1 MARINKQVAH
11 ANENDK
17 EDQGDG
23 DCPLW
28 SLVLKDPRIS
38 IQSFR
43 RIFEHTSNMQLR
55 GSLAGL
61 SEESP
66 VTLTPTEPEDMWH
79 ANNLIRNQDILKGHA
94 IRRVTTENSTGHTT
108 SNRVHTELT
117 LRVTS
122 TLFDPAASALH
133 VSGIVTVEND
143 VVPLGKYHTLDLELN
158 RPFTLWKKDGWDSVA
173 VEALRDAL
181 NTDRDGAVAAIV
193 MQDNFA
199 NICLISDYQTLI
211 KQRVESS
218 GSAKGGSSGRNA
230 SKRDGPDAKTTKFF
244 RMTLDTLLRNID
256 FKGEARPLLLASPG
270 YTAQKFRDFIKEEA
284 ARTRDKM
291 LAQIVKNTV
300 VVHSSSGNVYS
311 LNEVLKSQEVLKQ
324 MKTMKSALSSRGMD
338 DLEAMIRADDG
349 RACYGYSTVK
359 KAVEEGAAGRG
370 GGVLYIN
377 NALFRSQDIEERK
390 KYVAIVDKV
399 KEDGGEVRVLSSDHE
414 AGAKLQALG
423 GVAAMLTYPLVFD
436 DDSDEDAEDQEGDA
450 TVPTDAGRKTGAII

>member
-1 MARINKQVAH
+1 
-11 ANENDK
+11 
-17 EDQGDG
+17 
-23 DCPLW
+23 
-28 SLVLKDPRIS
+28 
-38 IQSFR
+38 
-43 RIFEHTSNMQLR
+43 
-55 GSLAGL
+55 
-61 SEESP
+61 
-66 VTLTPTEPEDMWH
+66 MWH

-143 VVPLGKYHTLDLELN
+143 VVALGKYHTLDLELN

-181 NTDRDGAVAAIV
+181 NTDRDGAVAAVV
-193 MQDNFA
+193 MQDGFA
-199 NICLISDYQTLI
+199 NICLISDYQTLL

-218 GSAKGGSSGRNA
+218 GSIKGGGASSRGG
-230 SKRDGPDAKTTKFF
+230 SKREGPDAKASKFF
-244 RMTLDTLLRNID
+244 RTTLDTLLRNID

-284 ARTRDKM
+284 ARTRDKT
-291 LAQIVKNTV
+291 LAQVVKNTV

-324 MKTMKSALSSRGMD
+324 MKTMKSALSSRGME

-349 RACYGYSTVK
+349 RACYGLSTVK

-377 NALFRSQDIEERK
+377 NALFRSQDVEERK
-390 KYVAIVDKV
+390 KFVAIVDKV

-423 GVAAMLTYPLVFD
+423 GIAAMLTYPLFFDD
-436 DDSDEDAEDQEGDA
+436 DDSDDENQGQEDDI
-450 TVPTDAGRKTGAII
+450 TVPADAGRKTAGII